1 MGLNRR
7 TVKRYIENWSKKD
20 PRFAELKYIGQHLI
34 TVTLEDI
41 AILNQLLSD
50 NITIRKQEIVRE
62 INDKRIKRGD
72 SPIPQATLY
81 NMINNMVQT
90 LTNGAPQEHQWLVTK
105 GIEVSE
111 MYNLAD
117 ARTTLSNTF
126 IYTGLKIFGGIDIDG
141 IALRL
146 QEAQKWLQ
154 SQLLQEGDFLEIES
168 DFHDSVPFEIIYRDA
183 PNRKGSPC
191 RGNDFTIWHIDWSA
205 IRAGPC
211 PFSYCRRSF

>member
-1 MGLNRR
+1 MKHPFCSQAFSNISGKGSLSP
-7 TVKRYIENWSKKD
+7 V
-20 PRFAELKYIGQHLI
+20 LVCKYSFSVE
-34 TVTLEDI
+34 TTL
-41 AILNQLLSD
+41 
-50 NITIRKQEIVRE
+50 RE

-146 QEAQKWLQ
+146 QGAQKWLQ

-183 PNRKGSPC
+183 LNRKGSPC

-211 PFSYCRRSF
+211 PNSYCRRSF